1 MTRVRSI
8 ALALSVAVG
17 AISAATMFTPAVV
30 QAAEPAQPKMSKA
43 VAVPL
48 QAAQKAMQA
57 KQWDTALAELKK
69 AQAVE
74 KRTPVEDYQIDEF
87 LGYILVQQKKYAQA
101 ATVFER
107 MLNSGMVPAGQV
119 DDRTKAVAQMYFQE
133 KEYRKSAE
141 WSRKSLAKNPNQE
154 DMSVLLGQSY
164 YLLEDYKNA
173 ATTMSG
179 VVTNAERAGQTPK
192 ENYIQIVLS
201 SYFKQD
207 DMNGVAEA
215 LKKMVRHYPKPEYW
229 ENLLDIYRRKA
240 NGDPLTL
247 GFYRLMHEVGVLKDK
262 ADYME
267 YAQLA
272 IEAGVP
278 GEAEQVI
285 SKGIESGTLKSTDT
299 NEQARKTEQGRYD
312 RLLAASKKSATADR
326 ASLVQ
331 LAKDA
336 EKAPQGQASVGLG
349 QAYLSYGMNDEA
361 IAALQAGLKKGGV
374 TDADNAQVSLG
385 IANLRKDQK
394 DQARQTFK
402 AIKPDSKWA
411 DLATLWALRTY

>member
-1 MTRVRSI
+1 MTRVRSL
-8 ALALSVAVG
+8 ALALSVAIG
-17 AISAATMFTPAVV
+17 ALSAATLFTPAVV
-30 QAAEPAQPKMSKA
+30 QAAEPAKPKISKA
-43 VAVPL
+43 VAIPL

-87 LGYILVQQKKYAQA
+87 QGYILVQQKKYAQA

-107 MLNSGMVPAGQV
+107 MLNSGLVPADQV

-133 KEYRKSAE
+133 KEYKKAAE
-141 WSRKSLAKNPNQE
+141 WSKKWLAKHPNQE

-201 SYFKQD
+201 SQFKQD
-207 DMNGVAEA
+207 NKDGVADA

-240 NGDPLTL
+240 TGDRVTL
-247 GFYRLMHEVGVLKDK
+247 GYYRLMDDVGVLKQK
-262 ADYME
+262 GDYVE
-267 YAQLA
+267 AAQLA

-278 GEAEQVI
+278 GEAETML
-285 SKGIESGTLKSTDT
+285 SKGIQAGTLKSDD
-299 NEQARKTEQGRYD
+299 KTEQGRYD
-312 RLLAASKKSATADR
+312 RLLAASKKSAAADR
-326 ASLVQ
+326 ASLAQ

-349 QAYLSYGMNDEA
+349 QAYLSYGMYDEA
-361 IAALQAGLKKGGV
+361 IAALQSGLKKGGA
-374 TDADNAQVSLG
+374 TDADEAQISLG
-385 IANLRKDQK
+385 IAYLKKGQK
-394 DQARQTFK
+394 DQARQAFK
-402 AIKPDSKWA
+402 AVKADGKWA
-411 DLATLWALRTY
+411 DLAELWTLRT

>member
-1 MTRVRSI
+1 M
-8 ALALSVAVG
+8 
-17 AISAATMFTPAVV
+17 ATLFTPAVV
-30 QAAEPAQPKMSKA
+30 QAAEPAKPKISKP

-107 MLNSGMVPAGQV
+107 MLNSGLVPAEQV

-133 KEYRKSAE
+133 KEYKKSAE
-141 WSRKSLAKNPNQE
+141 WARKWLAKNPNQE

-164 YLLEDYKNA
+164 YLLEDFKNA
-173 ATTMSG
+173 ATTMSS
-179 VVTNAERAGQTPK
+179 VVANAERAGQTPK

-201 SYFKQD
+201 SHFKLD
-207 DMNGVAEA
+207 DKAGVADA

-240 NGDPLTL
+240 NGDRLTL
-247 GFYRLMHEVGVLKDK
+247 GYYRLMNDVGVLKDK
-262 ADYME
+262 GDYME
-267 YAQLA
+267 AAQLA
-272 IEAGVP
+272 NEAGVP
-278 GEAEQVI
+278 GEAEQI
-285 SKGIESGTLKSTDT
+285 LAKGMESGTLKSTD
-299 NEQARKTEQGRYD
+299 KTEQGRFD
-312 RLLAASKKSATADR
+312 RLMAASKKSATADR
-326 ASLVQ
+326 ASLAQ

-336 EKAPQGQASVGLG
+336 ERAPQGQAKVGLG
-349 QAYLSYGMNDEA
+349 QAYLSYGMYDEA
-361 IAALQAGLKKGGV
+361 IAALQDGIKKGGV
-374 TDADNAQVSLG
+374 TDADEAQISLG
-385 IANLRKDQK
+385 IAYLRKGQK
-394 DQARQTFK
+394 DQARQAFK

-411 DLATLWALRTY
+411 DLAALWTLRT